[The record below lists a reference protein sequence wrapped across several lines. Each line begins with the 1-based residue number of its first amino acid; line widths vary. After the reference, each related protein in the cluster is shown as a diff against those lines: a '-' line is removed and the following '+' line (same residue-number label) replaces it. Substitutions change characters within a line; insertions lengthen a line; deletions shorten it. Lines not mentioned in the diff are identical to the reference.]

1 MEVMISVIVPLY
13 NVEFYLRRCINSILN
28 QSFVNFELLLIDD
41 GSIDTSGIICNEYAE
56 KDRRIKV
63 FHKENGGVSSA
74 RNVGLANAK
83 GTWIAFVDA
92 DDWVEPDYL
101 KNLIDHVD
109 DSIDLVISYTQRY
122 TKGANFRKEIYP
134 SKLISDKNFEEMFIE
149 NDMHWHTAPWS
160 KLYRIELIKRQNI
173 IFCEGMYISEDALF
187 NFQVMMCSRSIYI
200 SNDTD
205 YIYSVDTESSLTKR
219 VFSIDSELQTYHNIA
234 NIVSSMIEAKQ
245 IKHPKALHNLYYLNA
260 LNIRRVLNALYY
272 NSASRTERI
281 NILESIDI
289 QTYVNYIG
297 KCSKKEELLKIFLRC
312 KCIWLY
318 DLVRT
323 VAILFHREV
332 HGYIR

>member
-134 SKLISDKNFEEMFIE
+134 SKLISDKNFEEMQELETRLKNFE
-149 NDMHWHTAPWS
+149 AVFNDFLGKLAGAS
-160 KLYRIELIKRQNI
+160 KRIEALNSNKERADFAVEKLMELDSMLGDI
-173 IFCEGMYISEDALF
+173 DAK
-187 NFQVMMCSRSIYI
+187 IE
-200 SNDTD
+200 
-205 YIYSVDTESSLTKR
+205 SVTKARKWLADTESRLVQLNDSAVKNLTTLKE
-219 VFSIDSELQTYHNIA
+219 VTELSNLSNGKGKVDQNVLILRLAQQGWSAADIA
-234 NIVSSMIEAKQ
+234 KKLNVGLGEVQLIIEM
-245 IKHPKALHNLYYLNA
+245 NLN
-260 LNIRRVLNALYY
+260 
-272 NSASRTERI
+272 
-281 NILESIDI
+281 
-289 QTYVNYIG
+289 
-297 KCSKKEELLKIFLRC
+297 K
-312 KCIWLY
+312 
-318 DLVRT
+318 
-323 VAILFHREV
+323 
-332 HGYIR
+332 